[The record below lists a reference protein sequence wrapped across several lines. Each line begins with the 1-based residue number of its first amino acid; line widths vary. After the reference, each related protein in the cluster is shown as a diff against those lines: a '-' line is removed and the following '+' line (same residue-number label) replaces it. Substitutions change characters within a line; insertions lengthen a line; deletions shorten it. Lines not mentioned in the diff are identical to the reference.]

1 MQPRGLAAMC
11 VWEGAADFYRDMM
24 RHGGIHCTFL
34 QNWYDM
40 QVKTVQ
46 NGLGSRGHHSRLN
59 GDWVSGPDNLT
70 DDQLKSNRRD
80 LNSEL
85 VDHELEDEFY
95 RNRTADLSKIT
106 VPLLSA
112 ANWGGQGLHPR
123 GNFEGFMRA
132 GSKQKWLEA
141 HGIEHWTHFYTDYGV
156 DLQKRFFARFL
167 KGDIDAWPDE
177 PRVRLQVR
185 YPGEHFV
192 ERHESAW
199 PIPQTIWTRYHLHA
213 DGGL

>member
-1 MQPRGLAAMC
+1 MC
-11 VWEGAADFYRDMM
+11 VWERAAGWYRDMTH
-24 RHGGIHCTFL
+24 HGGIVCTFWE
-34 QNWYDM
+34 NWYDM

-46 NGLGSRGHHSRLN
+46 YGAGERGKRSRVHGELVCGPRTLSEEELKQNRSTLGDDIRGHPL
-59 GDWVSGPDNLT
+59 
-70 DDQLKSNRRD
+70 DDEYHRARAPVWAK
-80 LNSEL
+80 
-85 VDHELEDEFY
+85 VKTPF
-95 RNRTADLSKIT
+95 
-106 VPLLSA
+106 LSA

-132 GSKQKWLEA
+132 GSTQKWLEV
-141 HGIEHWTHFYTDYGV
+141 HGIEHWTHFYTNYGV